1 MSEIIKT
8 AQLLQRVEQEYGIV
22 LTRQAVASWVARERD
37 PLPTHYRGKNGQSH
51 KFDWDLCRPWI
62 EANLVEAGT
71 TDAASIDT
79 MDWHQAKTV
88 SARERAKRDRI
99 ETAALERRY
108 VEAAALSGVVEDLAR
123 QAVLALRAL
132 PARIAPRL
140 APLDDELEV
149 GKVLDEEIR
158 TLCTEIERGALRILE
173 EEPDLDMLQPS
184 GDPA

>member
-1 MSEIIKT
+1 MPC
-8 AQLLQRVEQEYGIV
+8 A
-22 LTRQAVASWVARERD
+22 
-37 PLPTHYRGKNGQSH
+37 YRGKNGQAH
-51 KFDWDLCRPWI
+51 KFDWQDCRPWI
-62 EANLVEAGT
+62 EQNIVDSGALEETA
-71 TDAASIDT
+71 IDD
-79 MDWHQAKTV
+79 MDWHQARTV

-140 APLDDELEV
+140 AALDDELAI
-149 GKVLDEEIR
+149 GQALDEEIR